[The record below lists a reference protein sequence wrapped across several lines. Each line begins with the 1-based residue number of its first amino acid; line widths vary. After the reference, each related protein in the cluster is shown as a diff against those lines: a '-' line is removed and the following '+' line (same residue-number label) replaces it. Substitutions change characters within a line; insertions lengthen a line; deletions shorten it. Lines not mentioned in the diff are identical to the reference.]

1 MGLFKF
7 EGRIYQKISNSY
19 IISKWRFNFKNLGKV
34 IQQILGFGGTRSLF
48 KKRKNWFP
56 NMFWPLWPDILHSL
70 LLLSWHWRKCQNMV
84 KIVEVLYIPLHL
96 ELHLEV
102 MVSITL
108 NICLEWKKLTRTS
121 LVGYDVNR
129 NI

>member
-1 MGLFKF
+1 MGGLSLKLEFIRKYPIPISLQNDVLILRIWGKLFNRYWGL
-7 EGRIYQKISNSY
+7 E
-19 IISKWRFNFKNLGKV
+19 
-34 IQQILGFGGTRSLF
+34 GTRGLF

-70 LLLSWHWRKCQNMV
+70 LILSWRKCQNMV
-84 KIVEVLYIPLHL
+84 KILEVLSIPLHL

-108 NICLEWKKLTRTS
+108 KICLEWKKLTRTS